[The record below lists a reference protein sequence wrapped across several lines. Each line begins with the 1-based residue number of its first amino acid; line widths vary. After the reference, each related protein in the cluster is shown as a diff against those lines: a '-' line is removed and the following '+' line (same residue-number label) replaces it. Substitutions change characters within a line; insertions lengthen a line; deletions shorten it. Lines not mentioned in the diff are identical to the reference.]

1 MSRNTILSSEHYG
14 MVKPR
19 DIREKLRGKVDP
31 ELGAILVRL
40 CEDIRET
47 RMMVVEVSKSL
58 DQFADVINSMMH
70 ISGAMKAAYEQRFGP
85 LRPPQQGAGDTPNQ
99 RIQSI
104 AGHGDVDG
112 G

>member
-1 MSRNTILSSEHYG
+1 MPRNTIHSSEHYG

-31 ELGAILVRL
+31 QLGAILVQM

-47 RMMVVEVSKSL
+47 RMMVVQVAKSM
-58 DQFADVINSMMH
+58 DQFTDVINSMMNITEAVKRNH
-70 ISGAMKAAYEQRFGP
+70 EQRFGP
-85 LRPPQQGAGDTPNQ
+85 LRPPGTELEGAVDK
-99 RIQSI
+99 IQSI
-104 AGHGDVDG
+104 AGQGDIDG